1 MEIVV
6 GKVRRQVEP
15 FRFVSQVAVTFSP
28 ALELDKVFYALYEKK
43 LYLHGLS
50 PIGPPYVFYM
60 HSTNPAPTNEKLR
73 CSI

>member
-43 LYLHGLS
+43 R
-50 PIGPPYVFYM
+50 IYM
-60 HSTNPAPTNEKLR
+60 DFPL
-73 CSI
+73 